1 MAGFLETS
9 TGLFSPRSISKG
21 LSLSSADSMQGM
33 SANDLY
39 AQFTRDQWANYVNT
53 FVPIENQLIKYA
65 TDATLPGQE
74 MAKASEDVNAAYT
87 QQAGATAR
95 RLRGLG
101 VELSPEEQAAQQKQ
115 YGLSKSLADVQ
126 AQNVAG
132 DLTRQRQQSIL
143 GNPAPQ

>member
-1 MAGFLETS
+1 MSVFSKLGGVAGV
-9 TGLFSPRSISKG
+9 
-21 LSLSSADSMQGM
+21 SSM
-33 SANDLY
+33 SANDMY
-39 AQFTRDQWANYVNT
+39 AALTREQWANYVNT

-65 TDATLPGQE
+65 TDTALPGQE
-74 MAKASEDVNAAYT
+74 MAKASADVNAAYT

-95 RLRGLG
+95 RLKGLG
-101 VELSPEEQAAQQKQ
+101 VTLSPEEQAAQQKQ

-143 GNPAPQ
+143 GNPAPT

>member
-1 MAGFLETS
+1 MSIFSNLGSVAGAPKAPANTPS
-9 TGLFSPRSISKG
+9 GMTG
-21 LSLSSADSMQGM
+21 
-33 SANDLY
+33 SANDMY
-39 AQFTRDQWANYVNT
+39 AALTRQQWATYVST

-65 TDATLPGQE
+65 TDTTLPGQE
-74 MAKASEDVNAAYT
+74 MQKASADVNAAYT

-101 VELSPEEQAAQQKQ
+101 VTLSPEEQAAQAKQ

-143 GNPAPQ
+143 GNPAPT